1 MFTRLQAVP
10 NQIPGPGSLAASI
23 MSHSRAQASDLQ
35 RQKDALKM
43 TCAGPGVPRQRRAQA
58 SENYTS
64 QIRDNLYQM
73 ETRSRKS
80 TAIQH
85 PKELFNLKEKT
96 DSILATHRSQR
107 TSDLYTM
114 LGLNLSGSV
123 QAGDPVSGSL
133 AAH

>member
-1 MFTRLQAVP
+1 
-10 NQIPGPGSLAASI
+10 
-23 MSHSRAQASDLQ
+23 
-35 RQKDALKM
+35 
-43 TCAGPGVPRQRRAQA
+43 
-58 SENYTS
+58 
-64 QIRDNLYQM
+64 M

-96 DSILATHRSQR
+96 DSILATHRSKR